1 MKDIS
6 YQILDLLEKYGS
18 DPEGIKKALEQEDT
32 PEVLYA
38 LSPVRENLLEWY
50 DWNPEGR
57 LLQIGADY
65 GALTGM
71 LAERLR
77 QVDVWDCLDEDLE
90 VVKRRFPQ
98 TEGIHLLKQLPLEKL
113 EQECYD
119 YIFIP
124 ELRMDLLPES
134 GNREHAEAG
143 TVSLLTRLK
152 LLLKPEGKLILAGFN
167 RIGLRRFA
175 GAEADEGTAAIT
187 WRLIGEMTERCMDGH
202 APAVYY
208 PVPDHR
214 LPTAVYSDKRLPE
227 KGELSNLSVAY
238 DKPGFRYFSEEAGFD
253 ELLQEGQFPQFAD
266 SYLVIWEK

>member
-1 MKDIS
+1 MKDMS

-18 DPEGIKKALEQEDT
+18 DPEGIKKALELEED

-98 TEGIHLLKQLPLEKL
+98 TEGCLLYTSPSPR
-113 EQECYD
+113 D
-119 YIFIP
+119 
-124 ELRMDLLPES
+124 
-134 GNREHAEAG
+134 
-143 TVSLLTRLK
+143 
-152 LLLKPEGKLILAGFN
+152 
-167 RIGLRRFA
+167 
-175 GAEADEGTAAIT
+175 
-187 WRLIGEMTERCMDGH
+187 
-202 APAVYY
+202 
-208 PVPDHR
+208 
-214 LPTAVYSDKRLPE
+214 
-227 KGELSNLSVAY
+227 
-238 DKPGFRYFSEEAGFD
+238 
-253 ELLQEGQFPQFAD
+253 
-266 SYLVIWEK
+266 